1 MINHFL
7 LVSCHAH
14 DQINHYSLVS
24 DDSVEIA
31 LLLFIYFIILYY
43 FEEYYMNE
51 KTENNKSFILLTQK
65 FVLELKDI
73 FTIVFDIT

>member
-1 MINHFL
+1 MFDILKKRKKNVINHFL

-31 LLLFIYFIILYY
+31 LLLSYILYIILYY

-51 KTENNKSFILLTQK
+51 NGE
-65 FVLELKDI
+65 
-73 FTIVFDIT
+73 